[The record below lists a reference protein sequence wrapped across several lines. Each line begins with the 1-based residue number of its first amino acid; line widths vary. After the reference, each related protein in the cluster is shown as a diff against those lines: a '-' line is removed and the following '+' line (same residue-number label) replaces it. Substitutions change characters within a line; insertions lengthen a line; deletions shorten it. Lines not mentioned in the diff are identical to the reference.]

1 MHMRHLE
8 HLRRVRQNLQIRSEV
23 MRLTRQ
29 FFWNQSFVEID
40 APTILRLPGQEPYLS
55 PMRVTVRDDRNVER
69 VGYLHTSPEYTMKK
83 MLAAGEPQI
92 FSMQKVFRDNESF
105 GGTHNPE
112 FMMIEWYRAGADYWA
127 IMDDTEALFVSVAES
142 LLEGP
147 YADAVRPA
155 IEQSRILRQP
165 WARLHMRDIW
175 RQYANVDLE
184 QYLTQPTMLALCR
197 EKGYPAAETESFA
210 DLFYR
215 IFLNEI
221 EPYIGNA
228 ESGPVFVYGYP
239 AEMAALARLAPND
252 PRYAQRFEL
261 YVAGMELA
269 NAFGELTDH
278 HEQLRR
284 LEVEREER
292 RLAGKDVYAVDS
304 EFIDALRA
312 GMPESSGIALGIDRM
327 VQVMTGCQNINDV
340 IALPMSILFEY

>member
-1 MHMRHLE
+1 
-8 HLRRVRQNLQIRSEV
+8 
-23 MRLTRQ
+23 MRLIRQ
-29 FFWNQSFVEID
+29 FFWNSAFIEID

-69 VGYLHTSPEYTMKK
+69 VGYLHTSPEYAMKK

-147 YADAVRPA
+147 HADAVRPA
-155 IEQSRILRQP
+155 IEQARILRQP

-197 EKGYPAAETESFA
+197 EKGYPAADSESFA

-221 EPYIGNA
+221 EPHIGNA

-261 YVAGMELA
+261 YVSGMELA

-284 LEVEREER
+284 LEKEREER
-292 RLAGKDVYAVDS
+292 RLAGKDVYAVDN

-340 IALPMSILFEY
+340 IALPMSILFD